1 MFHFYFLQYCS
12 TAAVW
17 NWMLMEI
24 VEKRWCFFPLLNQ
37 MREGGS
43 TLFVCPNSNIWIWQ
57 NMVKY
62 TFTWSVFCLIWQFMH
77 DIRVICGQPIII
89 HIGWQF
95 ASKMAEEYT
104 WGCERV
110 SGEGIFNAWLHFWP
124 KANQPLG
131 KNLNLVF
138 SGNQNKTLDSNS
150 LRSLL
155 WNSPVF
161 CFSSSV
167 SGESSLS
174 RSCFSL
180 LQSAAWQA
188 PLPSLTPCLSP
199 KSFPLPAAARKLL
212 LDQHSN
218 CHPAL
223 PRRPQLSFRI

>member
-1 MFHFYFLQYCS
+1 MTSKIFHFFLS
-12 TAAVW
+12 TKVVHSSIATVW
-17 NWMLMEI
+17 KGMLMEI

-62 TFTWSVFCLIWQFMH
+62 TFTWSVFCLTWQFMH
-77 DIRVICGQPIII
+77 DISVLCGQPIII
-89 HIGWQF
+89 HIGWQL

-161 CFSSSV
+161 CFSFSV

-174 RSCFSL
+174 LSL
-180 LQSAAWQA
+180 L
-188 PLPSLTPCLSP
+188 LLSP
-199 KSFPLPAAARKLL
+199 AICCLAGASPLTDPLL
-212 LDQHSN
+212 VS
-218 CHPAL
+218 
-223 PRRPQLSFRI
+223 